1 MQLKNSKV
9 RLITTTALFTALVT
23 IGTVVIQIPVP
34 GKGYT
39 HFGDSMIYLAA
50 CILPAPAA
58 LFASGVGA
66 AIADLLTGYAIY
78 APATFIIKMLNVVP
92 FILIRIYLKKKKKD
106 DRILNFQTAFML
118 IPTSLVTIFGY
129 LIAEYIM
136 FGEKFAF
143 ISAFVGGWLQPL
155 GSLLAFIV
163 LGAALDRL
171 KFKSRMI
178 NQF

>member
-1 MQLKNSKV
+1 MKSDKV

-23 IGTVVIQIPVP
+23 IGTVIIQIPVP

-39 HFGDSMIYLAA
+39 HFGDSIIYLAA

-58 LFASGVGA
+58 LFASCAGA
-66 AIADLLTGYAIY
+66 ALADLLTGYAIY
-78 APATFIIKMLNVVP
+78 APATVIIKALNVVP
-92 FILIRIYLKKKKKD
+92 FILVRIYLKKKKKD
-106 DRILNFQTAFML
+106 DRILNFQTALML

-143 ISAFVGGWLQPL
+143 ISAIIGGWLQPV
-155 GSLLAFIV
+155 GSMLAFIV
-163 LGAALDRL
+163 FAAALDKI
-171 KFKSRMI
+171 KFKRKII
-178 NQF
+178 NQI